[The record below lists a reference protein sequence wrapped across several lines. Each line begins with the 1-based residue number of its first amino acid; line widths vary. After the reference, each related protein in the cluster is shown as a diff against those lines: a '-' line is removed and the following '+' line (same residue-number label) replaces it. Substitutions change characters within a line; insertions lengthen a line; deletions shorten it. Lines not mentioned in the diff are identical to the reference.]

1 MRLGL
6 AGVALVLVVAACG
19 GSRAAPT
26 DVVRA
31 WADALRADDNDG
43 AASLFAPNAAVVQG
57 NRMIRLRTHHDA
69 VVWNARL
76 PCSGRI
82 VSLEQDGS
90 AVTATF
96 RLADRKSRPCD
107 DPPNAEVVAVFV
119 VEHGRIVLWD
129 QIESQLAI
137 GH

>member
-1 MRLGL
+1 VKRLAALAVLAAAL
-6 AGVALVLVVAACG
+6 AGCG
-19 GSRAAPT
+19 SSTRSPT

-31 WADALRADDNDG
+31 WAQALRADDNER
-43 AASLFAPNAAVVQG
+43 AASLFAADAAVVQG
-57 NRMIRLRTHHDA
+57 DQLTRFRTHAEA
-69 VVWNARL
+69 VAWNRGL

-82 VSLEQDGS
+82 VGLQVDGS

-96 RLADRKSRPCD
+96 RLADRKHRRCG

-119 VEHGRIVLWD
+119 VEHGRIVLWA
-129 QIESQLAI
+129 QIESRLAI